1 MSSDL
6 QANDQARN
14 SEITFSMDQMK
25 FQVFKCLFDEFFH
38 FGLQVIL

>member
-1 MSSDL
+1 MSSDP
-6 QANDQARN
+6 QANNQARN
-14 SEITFSMDQMK
+14 SEITFSIGEMK